1 MTEELKL
8 DPKGYFLIKV
18 ENNKI
23 YLAFCN
29 YQDKEGWYDNKIELS
44 HSSENKEELLDWAI
58 HHKLYSQQDHYDYLV
73 KELSRAEKY
82 LKNEGKYIQDDK

>member
-18 ENNKI
+18 EKNKI

-44 HSSENKEELLDWAI
+44 HSAKNKEELLDWAI
-58 HHKLYSQQDHYDYLV
+58 HHKLYSRKDHYDYLV
-73 KELSRAEKY
+73 KELTKAENCLKKKEKY
-82 LKNEGKYIQDDK
+82 VQK